1 MRKNISLFVVTLMA
15 LSVLSTL
22 GVVDT
27 VAQTTGFSTAP
38 VNLTL
43 NTTEVLPTNYYYYY
57 SFSLPNTYP
66 NATFGYY
73 LSVSNTSV
81 STALMTSTQF
91 KQFNTTGSFSGGYIA
106 DQNGTLNFD
115 GMLFTQGVYYL
126 VVYAYQAPAE
136 VEIYL
141 SVNSTIQAVN
151 ATQYVGEFET
161 IPADEYMNIVLH
173 YETLGSP
180 FNLTVFGVSNQ
191 TVEYTVIDETTQT
204 KVLSSPPVTVTNL
217 SIQPLSYNYTLTNL
231 RQGLYTLII
240 GNPHNSPA
248 YVYFEYHIYPE
259 YVNPYL
265 NFEFERNGAP
275 TGLAA
280 YGVLNQSGTPT
291 PYLINTSS
299 VLGYANI
306 SSILAYNQT
315 AAQQANLPD
324 PYMASLQ
331 LNLILA
337 VENSDGSYYVYWPQ
351 NVPRFYTDK
360 QLVQLS
366 NNVLN
371 MSGDGA
377 YLTNSSITSPNG
389 VVIETQNG
397 GVTQYYYGNY
407 LNQPTWS
414 YRLPFAFV
422 LLMNESVV
430 QGQGVLIS
438 MGIVV
443 VQNGTIVTNPQ
454 PYWFDRIMIHD
465 PAAAA
470 AGFIVSGYRYTPVGA
485 ASHFGSYYD
494 AELVFGGGANSEVTQ
509 FEQLSATLGLLYY
522 SPATDNY
529 TAFPSYYSFGA
540 DTAEATTDAHV
551 SYLGS
556 GFASVS
562 AGTPDYTYL
571 AANNLKGTQTTTAT
585 TPPTTPTSSAPS
597 TAATTTQTSTTTP
610 PNTQTTT
617 SSSASTPPYTQ
628 SPITSST
635 SQGGSATGGAILL
648 VIIIVIVVAAIIALV
663 RRRRH

>member
-1 MRKNISLFVVTLMA
+1 MRKNISLFVFILVA

-22 GVVDT
+22 GVVDA

-43 NTTEVLPTNYYYYY
+43 NTTEVLPANYYYYY
-57 SFSLPNTYP
+57 IFSLPNTYP

-73 LSVSNTSV
+73 FSVSNTSV

-115 GMLFTQGVYYL
+115 GLLFTQGVYYL

-141 SVNSTIQAVN
+141 SVKSNIQAVN

-180 FNLTVFGVSNQ
+180 FNLTVFGMSNQ

-217 SIQPLSYNYTLTNL
+217 SIQPFSYNYTLTGL
-231 RQGLYTLII
+231 KQGKYDLVIM
-240 GNPHNSPA
+240 NPHNSPA
-248 YVYFEYHIYPE
+248 YIYFEYHIYPK

-265 NFEFERNGAP
+265 NFEFRRNGAP

-315 AAQQANLPD
+315 AAQQANLQD
-324 PYMASLQ
+324 PYTASLQ

-351 NVPRFYTDK
+351 NVPTFYTDK
-360 QLVQLS
+360 QQVQLT

-371 MSGDGA
+371 ISGDGA

-414 YRLPFAFV
+414 YRLPFAFM

-443 VQNGTIVTNPQ
+443 VQNGTIVANPQ

-470 AGFIVSGYRYTPVGA
+470 AGFKVSGYRYTPVGA
-485 ASHFGSYYD
+485 ASPFGYYYD
-494 AELVFGGGANSEVTQ
+494 AELVFGGGGNGEVTQ

-571 AANNLKGTQTTTAT
+571 AANNAKGTQTTTAT

-597 TAATTTQTSTTTP
+597 TTATSTTTP
-610 PNTQTTT
+610 PNTQTAT

-635 SQGGSATGGAILL
+635 SQGGSATAGAILL
-648 VIIIVIVVAAIIALV
+648 VIIIVSVAVAITALV